1 MPKVTEEHREARRRQ
16 ILAAAS
22 RCFARK
28 GLHRTSMQDIIDESG
43 LSTGAIY
50 SYYKGKDEIFQAIA
64 DARHQREAELLSDA
78 LDSAEL
84 EDALRALSETF
95 VAELADP
102 QRRLERLVSIDLWAE
117 ALRNPKLAA
126 IVRRGV
132 DQPREAIADLVR
144 RAQQRGEIP
153 PDVDADGLARVVIAG
168 FHGFVLQHAWD
179 KSLDIEPFLA
189 TTRRLMRALVA
200 EAREPA

>member
-16 ILAAAS
+16 ILDAAS

-50 SYYKGKDEIFQAIA
+50 SYYTGKDEIFQAIA
-64 DARHQREAELLSDA
+64 DARHQREAELLGDA

-84 EDALRALSETF
+84 EDALRALAETF

-132 DQPREAIADLVR
+132 DQPRAAIADIVR

-153 PDVDADGLARVVIAG
+153 PDVDADALARILIAG
-168 FHGFVLQHAWD
+168 FHGFVLQQAWD
-179 KSLDIEPFLA
+179 ETVAIEPFLA
-189 TTRRLMRALVA
+189 TTRQLVQALVA
-200 EAREPA
+200 QAREPA

>member
-1 MPKVTEEHREARRRQ
+1 MPKVTEEHREARRQQ

-22 RCFARK
+22 RCFVRK

-64 DARHQREAELLSDA
+64 DARHRREAQLLSDA

-84 EDALRALSETF
+84 EDALRTLAETF
-95 VAELADP
+95 VAALADP
-102 QRRLERLVSIDLWAE
+102 QGRLERLVSIDLWAE
-117 ALRNPKLAA
+117 ALRNRELAA

-132 DQPREAIADLVR
+132 DQPREAIADILR
-144 RAQQRGEIP
+144 RAQQRGELP
-153 PDVDADGLARVVIAG
+153 PDVDADGLARVVVAG
-168 FHGFVLQHAWD
+168 FHGLVLQQAWD

-189 TTRRLMRALVA
+189 TARRLMQALVA
-200 EAREPA
+200 QAREPA